1 MAHRLIFTNNKPA
14 NLHGK
19 YVVGS
24 GVGSRNRSVYRALQN
39 RASNNA
45 AGQPCC
51 IEQAQSQP
59 SCVQT
64 SCTGGTF
71 SDNTTLE
78 RLRGCTDIVGNVILI
93 NFTGQID
100 FTVFDCLQTISG
112 NFNIQLN
119 PALTSIS
126 GFANLQTI
134 GGEFDIVN
142 NANLANISGFGSL
155 TALTGITG
163 LANITGVVN
172 IILCQT
178 TDTRIGQAVNP
189 AGDYTKINVTIILC

>member
-14 NLHGK
+14 NVHGK

-24 GVGSRNRSVYRALQN
+24 GVGSRNRSVQRALQN

-45 AGQPCC
+45 QGQPCC

-78 RLRGCTDIVGNVILI
+78 RLRGCTDIVGDVTLT

-100 FTVFDCLQTISG
+100 FTVFHCLQTIG
-112 NFNIQLN
+112 GFFNISTN

-134 GGEFDIVN
+134 GGFFQIYDN
-142 NANLANISGFGSL
+142 KLLANIPGFTSL
-155 TALTGITG
+155 TSIGGYFYIQLNTKLTSISV
-163 LANITGVVN
+163 L
-172 IILCQT
+172 
-178 TDTRIGQAVNP
+178 
-189 AGDYTKINVTIILC
+189 